1 MARNF
6 TGKHRQWD
14 ALSGPRTVCGQ
25 LAAVTASRNRDADNS
40 FTGLVSPGKA
50 MLKKSLY
57 RQTLILGL
65 FLLSGCELSRG
76 AQRDFSRLVNG
87 GNPFATASA
96 SRAPAQTYT
105 SSARPAPVAAA
116 PKAPESKPEDPKA
129 DPQQA
134 AASTP
139 APPSAPSAPVTL
151 VGKSEGQVRAMLGPP
166 TSVEERAPGK
176 TWHYRDGR
184 CSVDVQLYPDVQTR
198 QFGTLAY
205 EVRSDD
211 NSDQGKRDCMA
222 RLRSRSQ

>member
-1 MARNF
+1 MNKRL
-6 TGKHRQWD
+6 RCQ
-14 ALSGPRTVCGQ
+14 ALVLSV
-25 LAAVTASRNRDADNS
+25 
-40 FTGLVSPGKA
+40 FLV
-50 MLKKSLY
+50 
-57 RQTLILGL
+57 
-65 FLLSGCELSRG
+65 SGCELTQN
-76 AQRDFSRLVNG
+76 AQRDFSRLVH
-87 GNPFATASA
+87 GNPFQTAS
-96 SRAPAQTYT
+96 T
-105 SSARPAPVAAA
+105 RPAASGTHTYGSTSRTTTVARADTKTSEPA
-116 PKAPESKPEDPKA
+116 KADDPKA

-139 APPSAPSAPVTL
+139 APTRSAPVTL

-211 NSDQGKRDCMA
+211 NSDEGKRDCLA
-222 RLRSRSQ
+222 RLQSRSQ

>member
-1 MARNF
+1 
-6 TGKHRQWD
+6 
-14 ALSGPRTVCGQ
+14 
-25 LAAVTASRNRDADNS
+25 
-40 FTGLVSPGKA
+40 

-57 RQTLILGL
+57 PQTLVLGL
-65 FLLSGCELSRG
+65 FLLSGCELTQG
-76 AQRDFSRLVNG
+76 AQRDFSRLVH
-87 GNPFATASA
+87 GNAFQSTSSGRSTHTQQAYSSSPPRQTTSAAATAKTA
-96 SRAPAQTYT
+96 D
-105 SSARPAPVAAA
+105 
-116 PKAPESKPEDPKA
+116 SKTDDPKA

-139 APPSAPSAPVTL
+139 APPAPAAPVTL

-205 EVRSDD
+205 EVKSDD
-211 NSDQGKRDCMA
+211 NSDEGNRACMA
-222 RLRSRSQ
+222 RIGSRAE